1 MEKNHIN
8 WEWLEGIPYLVPTA
22 VWGPGEE
29 REQGMVRGCRPPQDT
44 LIWGT
49 PEAQALPPQ
58 GRGSWMTC
66 LISQLTPSLS
76 ARPPRNEIC
85 REDVRSVGPLGNL
98 LASD

>member
-66 LISQLTPSLS
+66 LISQLR

-85 REDVRSVGPLGNL
+85 REDVWSVGPLGNL